1 MDPFDLDCISQKSNL
16 LFKFLNNYQYLGME
30 DLPRKFFIENS
41 SINEAFPNNKT
52 GEIAAKAY
60 LVSFTEI

>member
-1 MDPFDLDCISQKSNL
+1 MDSFDLDCILQKGNL
-16 LFKFLNNYQYLGME
+16 LFKFLNNYQYLAME

-41 SINEAFPNNKT
+41 SINEEFLNNKT